1 MERDGSSSPDR
12 DTRVVAWREPQIA
25 RAMPALLDCRHAAAS
40 ALLFFAASCSRQTE
54 AHTPATGDVTLA
66 GSTSIQPFAE
76 RWAEEY
82 PGHRIIVQAGGSTA
96 GIKAAHDGTA
106 DIGMSSRALQPSE
119 ASGLTQTIVARDG
132 IAVIVHATNPV
143 KALTLE
149 ELRDV
154 YAGRI
159 VNWRT
164 VGGPN
169 VPITVIT
176 REDGSGTRDAFEEF
190 VMGKGHEIAASALV
204 TAYSGGLRKM
214 VSQDPGAI
222 GYVTFS
228 QLNPHVHALAIDGV
242 APTEPA
248 IASGEYRLQRPFVFL
263 TRGAP
268 DGSALQFIRFV
279 LSAAGQQIARTEG
292 LAPVSLQ

>member
-1 MERDGSSSPDR
+1 
-12 DTRVVAWREPQIA
+12 
-25 RAMPALLDCRHAAAS
+25 MPALLDRPFAAAS
-40 ALLFFAASCSRQTE
+40 LILIIATACSRSTDANAPVSE
-54 AHTPATGDVTLA
+54 AVTLA

-82 PGHRIIVQAGGSTA
+82 PGSRIIVQAGGSTA

-106 DIGMSSRALQPSE
+106 DIGMSSRALQPTE
-119 ASGLTQTIVARDG
+119 TSGLTQTIVARDG
-132 IAVIVHATNPV
+132 IAVIVHAMNPV
-143 KALTLE
+143 TALTLAQ
-149 ELRDV
+149 LRDV

-159 VNWRT
+159 TNWRAL
-164 VGGPN
+164 GGRD
-169 VPITVIT
+169 VAITVIT

-190 VMGKGHEIAASALV
+190 VMGEGHEIAVSALV

-228 QLNPHVHALAIDGV
+228 QLNSHVHALAIDGV
-242 APTEPA
+242 TPTEPA
-248 IASGEYRLQRPFVFL
+248 IASGKYRLQRPFVFL

-268 DGSALQFIRFV
+268 TGASLQFIRFV
-279 LSAAGQQIARTEG
+279 LSTAGQQIARTEG